1 MAGLST
7 QNSFLTLNDYG
18 VFREAIKRHTK
29 VDYVDYFHL
38 EEMKTQRKL
47 STTWNWVS
55 CIILQH
61 THIYIYNSIYI
72 LPEIFDF
79 SAAHDV
85 NILF

>member
-29 VDYVDYFHL
+29 VDYVDYFRL

-47 STTWNWVS
+47 STT
-55 CIILQH
+55 
-61 THIYIYNSIYI
+61 
-72 LPEIFDF
+72 
-79 SAAHDV
+79 
-85 NILF
+85 